1 MRVHGIYITT
11 VSVRLRAGFGT
22 VMRLS
27 ALQIMQH
34 EMVGQWTGNDVNG
47 SGPELSK
54 PLNAMCLV
62 FRTPML
68 LSAVSTMHCALRK
81 G

>member
-54 PLNAMCLV
+54 PFECYVPCLQNTYV
-62 FRTPML
+62 AECCKYGISP
-68 LSAVSTMHCALRK
+68 
-81 G
+81 